1 MSAKFIAVYPVVT
14 QHLWTSADVRKG
26 IVGSIPTLASIFFKE
41 TKKPAHP
48 ATKKPVLSPD
58 ENVFAMLGG
67 YLFRRGSRFKI
78 KT

>member
-1 MSAKFIAVYPVVT
+1 M
-14 QHLWTSADVRKG
+14 
-26 IVGSIPTLASIFFKE
+26 
-41 TKKPAHP
+41 
-48 ATKKPVLSPD
+48 KKPVLSPD

>member
-1 MSAKFIAVYPVVT
+1 MMKVNFGRGSQVVRHGSAKAVF
-14 QHLWTSADVRKG
+14 
-26 IVGSIPTLASIFFKE
+26 VGSIPTLASIFLKK

-67 YLFRRGSRFKI
+67 YLFRRGSRFKML
-78 KT
+78 K